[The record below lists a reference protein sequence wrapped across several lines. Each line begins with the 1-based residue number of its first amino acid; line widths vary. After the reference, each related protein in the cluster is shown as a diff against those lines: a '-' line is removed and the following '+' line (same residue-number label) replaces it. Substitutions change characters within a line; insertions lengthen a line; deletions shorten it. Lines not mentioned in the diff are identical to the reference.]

1 MIEAHAYT
9 KNGELIFQSKIGS
22 LLRNL
27 EGKELLVTIKKRVKK
42 RSKEQ
47 NDYYWAML
55 RRISSET
62 GQDVNSVHDFCRDK
76 FLPKVRMVI
85 GGKEFWTIGHTPDQS
100 KPEFWDY
107 CENIRMFFLTEF
119 CINLE
124 DSFME

>member
-1 MIEAHAYT
+1 MIEAYAST
-9 KNGELIFQSKIGS
+9 KNGELIFHSKISS
-22 LLRNL
+22 LLRPL
-27 EGKELLVTIKKRVKK
+27 EGKELVVTIKRRVSK

-62 GQDVNSVHDFCRDK
+62 GQNVNSIHDFARGR

-85 GGKEFWTIGHTPDQS
+85 GEKEFWTIGHTPDQS

-119 CINLE
+119 GINLE

>member
-1 MIEAHAYT
+1 MIEAYATT
-9 KNGELIFQSKIGS
+9 KNGELIFSSKISS
-22 LLRNL
+22 LLRPL
-27 EGKELLVTIKKRVKK
+27 EGKELVVTIKRRVSK

-62 GQDVNSVHDFCRDK
+62 GQDVNSTHDFCRER
-76 FLPKVRMVI
+76 FLPKVRIVI

-119 CINLE
+119 GINLE
-124 DSFME
+124 DQYMQ